1 MYINNV
7 NNSKSYNYYSKNR
20 KVYSYEIT
28 LPNEYKEYVE
38 KKKKTRNLMRHL
50 DEVEKEKYELE
61 HKVGYCSKCGCLKSL
76 NGTCPICD

>member
-7 NNSKSYNYYSKNR
+7 NNSKNYNYYSKNR

-28 LPNEYKEYVE
+28 IPGEF
-38 KKKKTRNLMRHL
+38 
-50 DEVEKEKYELE
+50 LE
-61 HKVGYCSKCGCLKSL
+61 HKEKQAKTAKLISYLDKVEKQKYENEHKAGYCPKCGCLRAM

>member
-7 NNSKSYNYYSKNR
+7 NNSKSYNYYSKNK

-38 KKKKTRNLMRHL
+38 KKKRTRNLIEKL
-50 DEVEKEKYELE
+50 DEIAQKEYEIE
-61 HKVGYCSKCGCLKSL
+61 HKAGYCSKCGCLKAM